1 MRITSAPVLPC
12 HSALIQ
18 VETGNLTCS
27 DFELS
32 NVTTLPP
39 VGLSLTTLSVED
51 AAAAA
56 AAAANSSEP
65 CLDAD
70 VYLLATQYTAFV
82 IAGVSFAGAAFS
94 ALRGALVVGHVGKEK
109 AAELSSDGEEPDP
122 TAVEMEM
129 EME

>member
-1 MRITSAPVLPC
+1 M
-12 HSALIQ
+12 
-18 VETGNLTCS
+18 TCG
-27 DFELS
+27 DFDLA
-32 NVTTLPP
+32 NVTTLP
-39 VGLSLTTLSVED
+39 VGFSVTTLSVGD
-51 AAAAA
+51 AAA
-56 AAAANSSEP
+56 NTSEP

-94 ALRGALVVGHVGKEK
+94 ALRGSLVVGHVGKEK
-109 AAELSSDGEEPDP
+109 AAELSIDGEEPDP